1 MNTCENHKDLINE
14 LDQFCPECKKD
25 LRSEIPD
32 TDKLKLILKE
42 LKDQFEYSLEN
53 IQNLEFSIDQN
64 ENINNP
70 IEKTDYMDLDEC
82 ISYLI
87 QDFRL
92 DDQYSPLSIQ
102 IQNLKNFNEILENFE
117 STDYLSH

>member
-53 IQNLEFSIDQN
+53 IQNLEYSINQN

-92 DDQYSPLSIQ
+92 DDQYSPLPIQ

>member
-1 MNTCENHKDLINE
+1 MNTCENHKNLINE

-70 IEKTDYMDLDEC
+70 IEKTDYMDLYEIDE
-82 ISYLI
+82 LL

-102 IQNLKNFNEILENFE
+102 IQNLKNFNEIQKNFE

>member
-25 LRSEIPD
+25 LRSKIPD

-92 DDQYSPLSIQ
+92 NDQYSPLSIQ

>member
-1 MNTCENHKDLINE
+1 M
-14 LDQFCPECKKD
+14 
-25 LRSEIPD
+25 
-32 TDKLKLILKE
+32 ILKE

-53 IQNLEFSIDQN
+53 IQNLEYSINQN

-70 IEKTDYMDLDEC
+70 IEKTDYMDLYEIDE
-82 ISYLI
+82 LL